1 MKLRIALVGY
11 GKMGR
16 AVEAEAIA
24 RGHEIV
30 LRADREDM
38 DAARALRPGTCDAII
53 EFTHPESA
61 LANFRALLPTGVPIV
76 TGTTGWNA
84 ALEELKEEVEAC
96 GAGFMHSS
104 NYSIGVNVLF
114 QLNKVLARLMN
125 AHPGYDVYIE
135 EAHHRHKK
143 DAPSG
148 TALSLAW
155 QVVEGLDRKETLA
168 SSDLQHRPPRP
179 EELSVAF
186 TRAGEIIGDHSV
198 TYISDIDK
206 VTISHSAFNRRGFA
220 LGAVIAAEWMQGK
233 RGFFEFSE
241 TFLA

>member
-1 MKLRIALVGY
+1 MGY
-11 GKMGR
+11 GKMGK
-16 AVEAEAIA
+16 AVESEAVA

-30 LRADREDM
+30 LRADRGDLE
-38 DAARALRPGTCDAII
+38 AAKALSPITCDAII
-53 EFTHPESA
+53 EFTHPEVA
-61 LANFRALLPTGVPIV
+61 LSNFKALLPTGVPIV

-84 ALEELKEEVEAC
+84 GLEELKREVEAC
-96 GAGFMHSS
+96 GAGFMYSS

-125 AHPGYDVYIE
+125 AHPGYDVYLE

-148 TALSLAW
+148 TALSLAG
-155 QVVEGLDRKETLA
+155 QILDGLDRKGAIAAGT
-168 SSDLQHRPPRP
+168 LQHRPPAP
-179 EELSVAF
+179 DELSVAY

-206 VTISHSAFNRRGFA
+206 ISISHSAFNRRGFA
-220 LGAVIAAEWMQGK
+220 LGAVIAAEWMQGR